1 MPHKYEHL
9 REARQPYFNS
19 KCCTNISNGCKICN
33 PPRPDGLSNFSNL
46 HRYLP
51 AMSFSKVLCV
61 DNQNCKESNNCK
73 GKGFIV
79 NVSVYDEERFEIV
92 KKAEDYI
99 EFQKEYCCV
108 EEKAVPYD
116 FGKVLID
123 GYLENKKKCT

>member
-1 MPHKYEHL
+1 MEFFAHH
-9 REARQPYFNS
+9 
-19 KCCTNISNGCKICN
+19 GCFDEERKIGN
-33 PPRPDGLSNFSNL
+33 R
-46 HRYLP
+46 
-51 AMSFSKVLCV
+51 
-61 DNQNCKESNNCK
+61 
-73 GKGFIV
+73 FIV